1 MTDDDQPVPDDELA
15 ALLRRVSDDLTL
27 QPQYRDRARAAM
39 FAEFDA
45 IVADTGTADS
55 KEHLSVVPAIELD
68 EERRPPSSRSFVSG
82 WAAVAAACL
91 LVLALAVMANLRNV
105 STTSNATDPSVPR
118 TPTTLLAVEDPAR
131 LLTSESLPMVLDDA
145 TYRTDEIR
153 DGVAFGGADGLQLV
167 ALRPGL
173 MVMDSVSDGGDLRAR
188 VSVFEAEPTAVADVI
203 DGAVED
209 GDMQVSAA
217 QFTGADQ
224 SLQRQDLTVTGEGV
238 ADLECVAQSGCLPLV
253 DGVDEF
259 DPSIWARSENFLVEA
274 SPGEPSV
281 FVLVQTRAFGDPLL
295 SQAFEIIDSLRLD

>member
-15 ALLRRVSDDLTL
+15 ALLRRVSDDVTL
-27 QPQYRDRARAAM
+27 QPQDRDRARAAM

-45 IVADTGTADS
+45 IVAETGTADS
-55 KEHLSVVPAIELD
+55 KGHLSVVPGIELD
-68 EERRPPSSRSFVSG
+68 EERRQPSSRSFVSG
-82 WAAVAAACL
+82 WAAAAAACL
-91 LVLALAVMANLRNV
+91 IVLTLAAMGNLRNV
-105 STTSNATDPSVPR
+105 STTSNATDPPVPR

-131 LLTSESLPMVLDDA
+131 LLTSDSLPILLDDA
-145 TYRTDEIR
+145 TYRSDSIR

-173 MVMDSVSDGGDLRAR
+173 IVMDSVSDGGDLPAR

-203 DGAVED
+203 DGAVET

-224 SLQRQDLTVTGEGV
+224 SLRRQDLTVTGEGV
-238 ADLECVAQSGCLPLV
+238 VDLECVEQSGCLPLV
-253 DGVDEF
+253 DAVDEF

-281 FVLVQTRAFGDPLL
+281 FVLVQTKAFGDPLL